1 MMIKK
6 CLAAMLAVTFLA
18 ASQLAPAVSLPDFS
32 DLAAKSGPAVVNIG
46 TEKKASG
53 NSQDDLMGE
62 MFRNMPPGF
71 DKFFDQFGGKRGGKR
86 PQSRQKSLGSGF
98 LVSAD
103 GYIVTNNHVVAD
115 ADVIRVTLDQSN
127 GKSEPVTAKLVGADE
142 ETDLAL
148 LKIETK
154 KALPF
159 LSFGNSDEL
168 KVGEWLLAIGNPFG
182 LDHTVTAGILSAKNR
197 NIHAGPFDNFL
208 QTDASINPGNSGGPL
223 LNMAGQVIG
232 INTAILAS
240 GQGLGFAIP
249 SNMAAKIIDQIKSG
263 KKISRGWIGVGIQ
276 DVEENTA
283 KALGLKDAKGALVGN
298 VMEGEPASK
307 AGMKDGDIIV
317 AVDSKPIDDA
327 AALLRVIA
335 EKAPASKTVITVWR
349 DGKTTDLTVT
359 LGERKSSQSADQNGK
374 DQKQKDEGLLGI
386 SVRTLTD
393 EERRDLKIDKNEG
406 LLIIDVNPDKP
417 AAEADL
423 RPGDVILKANLKPVR
438 SAAELS
444 KIVNDEGAA
453 RGAVML
459 QISRRGDVYFR
470 TVSLSK

>member
-6 CLAAMLAVTFLA
+6 CLAAMLAVTFFA
-18 ASQLAPAVSLPDFS
+18 ASQLAQAANLPEFT

-46 TEKKASG
+46 TERKASG

-86 PQSRQKSLGSGF
+86 PLQKQKSLGSGF
-98 LVSAD
+98 IVSAD

-159 LSFGNSDEL
+159 LAFGNSDEL

-249 SNMAAKIIDQIKSG
+249 SNMAAKIVDQIKSG

-276 DVEENTA
+276 DVDENTA
-283 KALGLKDAKGALVGN
+283 KALGLKDANGALVGS

-317 AVDSKPIDDA
+317 AVDNKEIEDA

-335 EKAPASKTVITVWR
+335 DKTPGSKAAIKVWR
-349 DGKTTDLTVT
+349 DGKTTELTVT
-359 LGERKSSQSADQNGK
+359 LGERKTTQSAEQNDK
-374 DQKQKDEGLLGI
+374 DQKQKNEGLLGI
-386 SVRTLTD
+386 SVRPLTD
-393 EERRDLKIDKNEG
+393 EERRDLKIEKNEG
-406 LLIIDVNPDKP
+406 LLIVDVNPDKP

-423 RPGDVILKANLKPVR
+423 RPGDVILKANLKSVR
-438 SAAELS
+438 SAAELT
-444 KIVNDEGAA
+444 KIVNDEGVA